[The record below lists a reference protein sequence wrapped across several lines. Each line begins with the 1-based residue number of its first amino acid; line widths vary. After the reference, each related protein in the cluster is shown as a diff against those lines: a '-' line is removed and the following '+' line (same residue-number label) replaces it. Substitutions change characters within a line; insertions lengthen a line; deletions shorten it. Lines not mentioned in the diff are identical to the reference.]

1 MSADLVGTLAG
12 FCTSAAF
19 LPQVWQVWKTRS
31 TKDISLG
38 MYIVFT
44 VGVGLWLAYGVVIG
58 AMPIIVANAVTLGSA
73 IFILG
78 MKVKYG

>member
-1 MSADLVGTLAG
+1 MNADLVGTLAG

-19 LPQVWQVWKTRS
+19 LPQVWKIWKTQS

-44 VGVGLWLAYGVVIG
+44 IGVGLWLAYGIIIG
-58 AMPIIVANAVTLGSA
+58 AKPIIVANAVTFGSA
-73 IFILG
+73 IFILR
-78 MKVKYG
+78 MKLKYG